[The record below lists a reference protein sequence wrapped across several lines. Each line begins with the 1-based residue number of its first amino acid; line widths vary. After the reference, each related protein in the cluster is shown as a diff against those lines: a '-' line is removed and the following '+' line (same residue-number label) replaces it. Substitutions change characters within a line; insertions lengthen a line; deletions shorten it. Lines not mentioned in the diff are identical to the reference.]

1 VFTKYDQFLFN
12 VEMDVLDDPDK
23 FPDSDIAEVAKKR
36 FQDHY
41 LHPLG
46 DVKYVRVESEFRV
59 RCEGHILM
67 FIGRNAPER

>member
-23 FPDSDIAEVAKKR
+23 FLDSDIAEVAKKR

-46 DVKYVRVESEFRV
+46 DAKYVRLESEFRV
-59 RCEGHILM
+59 RYEDQILM
-67 FIGRNAPER
+67 FFDRNALER